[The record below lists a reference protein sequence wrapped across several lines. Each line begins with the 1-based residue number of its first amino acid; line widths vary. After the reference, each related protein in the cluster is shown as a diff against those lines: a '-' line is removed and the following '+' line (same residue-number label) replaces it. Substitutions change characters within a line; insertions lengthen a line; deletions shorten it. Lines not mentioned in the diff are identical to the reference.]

1 MKNLANCTPKE
12 FLKQTYRIK
21 NAIEKWLKDIDLS
34 SIRANV
40 PKLTPVTGLKGEE
53 LEKVKAENRKI
64 MSKQIMENGMKILD
78 NVMDKYADETVEILA
93 LCCFV
98 EPSEAESHTMSE
110 YLESIG
116 DLLSDKGVLSF
127 FTSLAQLQLPN
138 TQVVSNR

>member
-64 MSKQIMENGMKILD
+64 MSKQIMENFMKILD
-78 NVMDKYADETVEILA
+78 KVTDEYADETVEILA

>member
-21 NAIEKWLKDIDLS
+21 NAVEKWLKDIDLS
-34 SIRANV
+34 RIRANV
-40 PKLTPVTGLKGEE
+40 PKLTPVTGLEGEE

-78 NVMDKYADETVEILA
+78 NVMDKYADETVEVLA

>member
-21 NAIEKWLKDIDLS
+21 SVVEKWLKDIDLS

-40 PKLTPVTGLKGEE
+40 PKLTPVTGLEGEE
-53 LEKVKAENRKI
+53 LERVKAENRKI

-98 EPSEAESHTMSE
+98 EPSEAEGHTMSE

>member
-21 NAIEKWLKDIDLS
+21 SAVEKWLKDIDLS

-40 PKLTPVTGLKGEE
+40 PKLTPVTGLEGEE

>member
-21 NAIEKWLKDIDLS
+21 NAVEKWLKDIDLS

-40 PKLTPVTGLKGEE
+40 PKLTPVTGLEGEE

-78 NVMDKYADETVEILA
+78 NVMDKYADETVEVLA

>member
-21 NAIEKWLKDIDLS
+21 NAVEKWLKDIDLS

-40 PKLTPVTGLKGEE
+40 PKLTPVTGLEGEE

-64 MSKQIMENGMKILD
+64 MSKQIMENGMKILE
-78 NVMDKYADETVEILA
+78 NVMDKYADETVEVLA

>member
-21 NAIEKWLKDIDLS
+21 SAVEKWLKDIDLS

-40 PKLTPVTGLKGEE
+40 PKLTPVTGLEGEE
-53 LEKVKAENRKI
+53 LEKVKAENCKI

>member
-21 NAIEKWLKDIDLS
+21 NAVEKWLKDIDLS

-40 PKLTPVTGLKGEE
+40 PKLTPVTGLEGEE

>member
-21 NAIEKWLKDIDLS
+21 SAVEKWLKDIDLS

-40 PKLTPVTGLKGEE
+40 PKLTPVTGLEGEE
-53 LEKVKAENRKI
+53 LEKVKVENRKI